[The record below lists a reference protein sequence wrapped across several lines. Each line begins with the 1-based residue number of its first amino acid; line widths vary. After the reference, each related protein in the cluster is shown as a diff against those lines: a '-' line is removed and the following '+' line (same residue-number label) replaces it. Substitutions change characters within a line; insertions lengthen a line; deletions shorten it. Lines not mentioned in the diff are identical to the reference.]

1 MNSCTR
7 LMMDTERREYW
18 TTRRIILVAV
28 GVAIAVTLVWR
39 LPGSIAY
46 VAERLTELGI
56 VFIVAI
62 VLAYMLKP
70 LVDFLADSPRLGGG
84 SPRARILATLFVLVA
99 LIGGIIG
106 GTWRAVDQISDEING
121 WSLVLHLKKEK
132 EREEMRKQIQQQIN
146 KVLDYY
152 NLLPAEVRPSVNE
165 WLNNSATKLLLSLSK
180 GAERTVQWLQLL
192 AELLLVPILTFY
204 FLTDAKNIRRE
215 LWLLVPPRYEGRVQS
230 LLQELDEVMNGY
242 VRGQII
248 LCAIATIV
256 VTLGLLALRMRFA
269 FTLGLVAGICRAIP
283 FVGPVL
289 GAIPLVIAALIQKNI
304 NTAIIVLIGSSVM
317 HFVESKFITPKVIGY
332 KVRLH
337 PVIVI
342 AALMIGWE
350 FFGMIGMF
358 LAAPVVA
365 MLKITLLHYRMGW
378 RTDESPPEMEVIAT

>member
-1 MNSCTR
+1 
-7 LMMDTERREYW
+7 MDTERSEQW
-18 TTRRIILVAV
+18 TTRRIIVIAV

-46 VAERLTELGI
+46 VAERLTELVI
-56 VFIVAI
+56 VFVVAV
-62 VLAYMLKP
+62 VLAYILKP

-84 SPRARILATLFVLVA
+84 SPRARTLASLCVLLA
-99 LIGGIIG
+99 LIGSVVA
-106 GTWRAVDQISDEING
+106 GTWRAVDKISDEVKG
-121 WSLVLHLKKEK
+121 WSLVLRLKKEK
-132 EREEMRKQIQQQIN
+132 EREEMRTQIQRQIN
-146 KVLDYY
+146 KALDYY
-152 NLLPAEVRPSVNE
+152 NLLPAEVRPSVND
-165 WLNNSATKLLLSLSK
+165 WLNKSVTNLLLSLSK
-180 GAERTVQWLQLL
+180 GAERTAQWLQLL
-192 AELLLVPILTFY
+192 TELLLVPILTFY
-204 FLTDAKNIRRE
+204 FLSDAKNIRRE
-215 LWLLVPPRYEGRVQS
+215 LWLLVPPRYEGRVQN

-248 LCAIATIV
+248 LCAIATLV

-269 FTLGLVAGICRAIP
+269 FTLGLVAGVCRAIP

-332 KVRLH
+332 KVGLH
-337 PVIVI
+337 PVIII

-365 MLKITLLHYRMGW
+365 MLKITLMHYRMGW
-378 RTDESPPEMEVIAT
+378 RVNPSTAETEAIEV

>member
-1 MNSCTR
+1 
-7 LMMDTERREYW
+7 MDTKRRERW
-18 TTRRIILVAV
+18 TNRRIILVAV

-46 VAERLTELGI
+46 VAERLTELVI
-56 VFIVAI
+56 VFIVAV

-84 SPRARILATLFVLVA
+84 SPRARTLATLFVLLA
-99 LIGGIIG
+99 LIGSVIA
-106 GTWRAVDQISDEING
+106 GTWRAVDKISDEVKG
-121 WSLVLHLKKEK
+121 WSLVLHLDTPK
-132 EREEMRKQIQQQIN
+132 ERKEMQKQIQQQVN
-146 KVLDYY
+146 NALDYY
-152 NLLPAEVRPSVNE
+152 NNLLPAEVRPSVNE
-165 WLNNSATKLLLSLSK
+165 WLNNSATKLLLSLSE
-180 GAERTVQWLQLL
+180 GAKRTTQWLQLL

-215 LWLLVPPRYEGRVQS
+215 LWLIVPPRYEGRVQS
-230 LLQELDEVMNGY
+230 LLKELDQVMNGY

-248 LCAIATIV
+248 LCTIATIV

-269 FTLGLVAGICRAIP
+269 FTLGLAAGVCRAIP

-289 GAIPLVIAALIQKNI
+289 GAIPLIIAALIQKDI

-332 KVRLH
+332 KVGLH
-337 PVIVI
+337 PVIII

-350 FFGMIGMF
+350 FFGIIGMF

-365 MLKITLLHYRMGW
+365 MLKITLMHYRMGW
-378 RTDESPPEMEVIAT
+378 RVNEPTPETEAIEI

>member
-1 MNSCTR
+1 
-7 LMMDTERREYW
+7 MDTRETW
-18 TTRRIILVAV
+18 TNRRIILVTV
-28 GVAIAVTLVWR
+28 SVAIAVTLVWR
-39 LPGSIAY
+39 LPGSMAY
-46 VAERLTELGI
+46 VAERLTELVI
-56 VFIVAI
+56 VFIVAV

-84 SPRARILATLFVLVA
+84 SPRARTWATLFVLLA
-99 LIGGIIG
+99 LMGSVIG
-106 GTWRAVDQISDEING
+106 GTWRAVDKISDEVKG

-146 KVLDYY
+146 KALDYY
-152 NLLPAEVRPSVNE
+152 NLLPAEMRPSVNE
-165 WLNNSATKLLLSLSK
+165 WLNDSATKLLLSLSK
-180 GAERTVQWLQLL
+180 GAERTAQWLQLL

-215 LWLLVPPRYEGRVQS
+215 LWLLVPPRYEGQVQN
-230 LLQELDEVMNGY
+230 LLQELDQVMNGY

-269 FTLGLVAGICRAIP
+269 FTLGLVAGVCRAIP

-289 GAIPLVIAALIQKNI
+289 GAIPLIIATLIQKDI
-304 NTAIIVLIGSSVM
+304 NTAIIVLVGNSVM

-332 KVRLH
+332 KVGLH
-337 PVIVI
+337 PVIII

-350 FFGMIGMF
+350 FFGIIGMF

-365 MLKITLLHYRMGW
+365 MLKITLMHYRMGW
-378 RTDESPPEMEVIAT
+378 RVNEPTLETEAIEI

>member
-1 MNSCTR
+1 
-7 LMMDTERREYW
+7 MDTERREQW
-18 TTRRIILVAV
+18 TTRRIILIAV

-46 VAERLTELGI
+46 VVERLTELVI
-56 VFIVAI
+56 VFIVAV

-84 SPRARILATLFVLVA
+84 SPRARTLATLFVLLA
-99 LIGGIIG
+99 LIGSLVA
-106 GTWRAVDQISDEING
+106 GTWRAVDKISDEVKG
-121 WSLVLHLKKEK
+121 WSLVLRLKKEK
-132 EREEMRKQIQQQIN
+132 EREEMRTQIQRQIN
-146 KVLDYY
+146 KALDYY
-152 NLLPAEVRPSVNE
+152 NLLPAEVRPSVND
-165 WLNNSATKLLLSLSK
+165 WLNKSVTNLLLSLSK
-180 GAERTVQWLQLL
+180 GAERTTQWLQLL

-215 LWLLVPPRYEGRVQS
+215 LWLLVPPRYEGRVQN
-230 LLQELDEVMNGY
+230 LLKELDHVMNGY

-248 LCAIATIV
+248 LCTIATIV

-269 FTLGLVAGICRAIP
+269 FTLGLAAGVCRAIP

-289 GAIPLVIAALIQKNI
+289 GAIPLIIAALIQKDI

-332 KVRLH
+332 KVGLH
-337 PVIVI
+337 PVIII

-350 FFGMIGMF
+350 FFGIIGMF

-365 MLKITLLHYRMGW
+365 MLKITLMHYRMGW
-378 RTDESPPEMEVIAT
+378 RVNASTAETEAVEV